1 MIHSFTLL
9 WKTFDT

>member
-1 MIHSFTLL
+1 MIHPFTLL